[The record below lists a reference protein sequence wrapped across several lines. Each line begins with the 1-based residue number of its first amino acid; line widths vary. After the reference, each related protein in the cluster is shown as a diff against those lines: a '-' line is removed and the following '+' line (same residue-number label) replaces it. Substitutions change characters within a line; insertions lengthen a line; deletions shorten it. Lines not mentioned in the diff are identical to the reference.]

1 MSAGEGASITIQEAV
16 TGPEIDI
23 IRTLF
28 LEYAE
33 TLDFSLCFQGF
44 DEELAA
50 LPGKYG
56 APKGNLLLASNT
68 GGEIAGCV
76 AIRPINDTD
85 AEMKRLYVRPAF
97 RGLALGRR
105 LAEASVSF
113 ARSADYQALC
123 LDTIAEKMAVAESL
137 YQDMGFVK
145 TAPYYENPVV
155 GATFYRL
162 DLKG

>member
-1 MSAGEGASITIQEAV
+1 MSVGEGASISIQEAV
-16 TGPEIDI
+16 TAREIEI

-28 LEYAE
+28 LEYAK

-50 LPGKYG
+50 LPGKYS
-56 APKGNLLLASNT
+56 APKGSLLLAANT
-68 GGEIAGCV
+68 DGEFAGCV

-97 RGLALGRR
+97 RGHALGRR
-105 LAEASVSF
+105 LALASVSF
-113 ARSADYQALC
+113 AQSAGYQALF
-123 LDTIAEKMAVAESL
+123 LDTIAETMAAAEQL
-137 YQDMGFVK
+137 YQNMGFVK
-145 TAPYYENPVV
+145 TAPYYENPVI

-162 DLKG
+162 DLKR

>member
-1 MSAGEGASITIQEAV
+1 MSVGEGARISIQEAV
-16 TGPEIDI
+16 TAQEIGV

-50 LPGKYG
+50 LPGKYS
-56 APKGNLLLASNT
+56 APKGSLLLASNT
-68 GGEIAGCV
+68 EGEIAGCV
-76 AIRPINDTD
+76 AIRPITQTD

-113 ARSADYQALC
+113 AQRAGYQALC
-123 LDTIAEKMAVAESL
+123 LDTIAETMAAAEAL
-137 YQDMGFVK
+137 YLDMGFVK
-145 TAPYYENPVV
+145 TAPYYENPVA
-155 GATFYRL
+155 GATFYSI
-162 DLKG
+162 DLKR

>member
-1 MSAGEGASITIQEAV
+1 MPVGEGANITIQEAV
-16 TGPEIDI
+16 TGPEIDV

-33 TLDFSLCFQGF
+33 TLNFSLRFQGF

-50 LPGKYG
+50 LPGKYS
-56 APKGNLLLASNT
+56 APKGSLLLASNT

-76 AIRPINDTD
+76 AIRPINRTD

-105 LAEASVSF
+105 LAEASIAF
-113 ARSADYQALC
+113 ARSAGYQALC
-123 LDTIAEKMAVAESL
+123 LDTIAETMAAAESL
-137 YQDMGFVK
+137 YLDMGFVK

-155 GATFYRL
+155 GATFYRI
-162 DLKG
+162 DIKG